1 MSGWISWC
9 RPRQRY
15 WQVLPLGPTSFGDSP
30 YQSYSAFAGEPL
42 YIDLDQ
48 LAEAGL
54 LKKGACKRVEW
65 GEDPS
70 HVDYD
75 VVRTGRKNLLR
86 KAFKNFE
93 DKKAL
98 EAFRQENAEWVEDY
112 ALYMALKD
120 KNKGRPWTEWKKG
133 LRLRDPAALEE
144 CREKYKEDVD
154 YYVFTQ
160 YLFFQQWGALKE
172 YANQRGVKIIGDAPI
187 YVALDSAD
195 VWASPEQFQ
204 LDEQGRAHRG
214 GRLPPGR
221 LLRRRPAVGQPP
233 LRLGTDEAGRL
244 LAGGCSRIRPTS
256 LPSTTCCASTT
267 SGGSSAYYAIPYGD
281 TTARNGRWRPGPGM
295 DFFRAVNQRAGE
307 RQTIIA
313 EDLGFLTP
321 AVPAPAGRYAAIPG
335 MKVLQFAFDTR
346 RGAAATCPT
355 ATPTNCVVYTGTH
368 DNTTTR
374 GWLDTQEPEV
384 LQLAKDYLGFEAV
397 EDGPW
402 AFIRGALESVAD
414 LAVIPLQDYLGL
426 GGECR
431 INTPST
437 VGGTNWRWRMSPE
450 DMDEELAGKMARLSL
465 IYGRASK
472 SEPGKGPAEEP
483 AQKAGKSQT
492 AKPGKKAGKA
502 AKKGD
507 KSHAD
512 A

>member
-1 MSGWISWC
+1 MAKKTWMTRAAGVLLPVSSLPSKYGIGNFGQAAREWVDFLVQAE
-9 RPRQRY
+9 QRY

-75 VVRTGRKNLLR
+75 VVRTGRKKLLR

-187 YVALDSAD
+187 YVAMDSAD
-195 VWASPEQFQ
+195 VWAQPGLFQ
-204 LDEQGRAHRG
+204 LDEKNVPTEVSGC
-214 GRLPPGR
+214 PPD
-221 LLRRRPAVGQPP
+221 AFTADGQ
-233 LRLGTDEAGRL
+233 
-244 LAGGCSRIRPTS
+244 
-256 LPSTTCCASTT
+256 
-267 SGGSSAYYAIPYGD
+267 
-281 TTARNGRWRPGPGM
+281 
-295 DFFRAVNQRAGE
+295 Q
-307 RQTIIA
+307 
-313 EDLGFLTP
+313 
-321 AVPAPAGRYAAIPG
+321 
-335 MKVLQFAFDTR
+335 
-346 RGAAATCPT
+346 
-355 ATPTNCVVYTGTH
+355 
-368 DNTTTR
+368 
-374 GWLDTQEPEV
+374 
-384 LQLAKDYLGFEAV
+384 
-397 EDGPW
+397 
-402 AFIRGALESVAD
+402 
-414 LAVIPLQDYLGL
+414 
-426 GGECR
+426 
-431 INTPST
+431 
-437 VGGTNWRWRMSPE
+437 
-450 DMDEELAGKMARLSL
+450 
-465 IYGRASK
+465 
-472 SEPGKGPAEEP
+472 
-483 AQKAGKSQT
+483 
-492 AKPGKKAGKA
+492 
-502 AKKGD
+502 
-507 KSHAD
+507 
-512 A
+512 

>member
-1 MSGWISWC
+1 MAKKTWMGRAAGVLLPVSSLPSKYGIGNFGQAAREWVDFLVQAE
-9 RPRQRY
+9 QRY

-75 VVRTGRKNLLR
+75 VVRTGRKKLLR

-187 YVALDSAD
+187 YVAMDSAD
-195 VWASPEQFQ
+195 VWAQPGLFQ
-204 LDEQGRAHRG
+204 LDEEQRAHPRS
-214 GRLPPGR
+214 PAA
-221 LLRRRPAVGQPP
+221 RR
-233 LRLGTDEAGRL
+233 T
-244 LAGGCSRIRPTS
+244 
-256 LPSTTCCASTT
+256 PS
-267 SGGSSAYYAIPYGD
+267 P
-281 TTARNGRWRPGPGM
+281 
-295 DFFRAVNQRAGE
+295 
-307 RQTIIA
+307 
-313 EDLGFLTP
+313 
-321 AVPAPAGRYAAIPG
+321 
-335 MKVLQFAFDTR
+335 
-346 RGAAATCPT
+346 PT
-355 ATPTNCVVYTGTH
+355 ASC
-368 DNTTTR
+368 
-374 GWLDTQEPEV
+374 
-384 LQLAKDYLGFEAV
+384 
-397 EDGPW
+397 
-402 AFIRGALESVAD
+402 GA
-414 LAVIPLQDYLGL
+414 
-426 GGECR
+426 
-431 INTPST
+431 TPST
-437 VGGTNWRWRMSPE
+437 DWDVMKEDGYSWWIKRIKANLSMYDVLRIDHFRGLDELLRHPLRGHHRPQRPTGARAPAWIFIRAINQNVWRTPPSSPRTW
-450 DMDEELAGKMARLSL
+450 ASL
-465 IYGRASK
+465 PPR
-472 SEPGKGPAEEP
+472 
-483 AQKAGKSQT
+483 
-492 AKPGKKAGKA
+492 
-502 AKKGD
+502 
-507 KSHAD
+507 
-512 A
+512 